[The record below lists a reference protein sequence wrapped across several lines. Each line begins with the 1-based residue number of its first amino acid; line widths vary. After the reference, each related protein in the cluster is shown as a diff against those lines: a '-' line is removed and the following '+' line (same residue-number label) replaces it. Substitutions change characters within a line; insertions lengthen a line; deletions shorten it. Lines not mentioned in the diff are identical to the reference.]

1 MTHPR
6 HHRPLALPL
15 PRPPGPVLR
24 APTPSPDAERPGPRV
39 LVLFGEGLA
48 EVAWAEWAQRFS
60 PLVGVLP
67 GEGLVLDVAGLAH
80 LHGGEA
86 ALLARVACGFGAVG
100 AEVRALLG
108 GAPAALAALLRAGH
122 PGGVLSEVE
131 EAVLVP
137 RLPVSAL
144 AIAPEVARALEGLG
158 LRDVAALEAQPHGPL
173 VRRFGM
179 ALAREL
185 LALRGARAPIRPVR
199 PPPVHEVSR
208 EFLSPLVTAPGIER
222 ALGWLLERLCEG
234 LLREEAGARLLVL
247 RALRVDGTAQV
258 LRQGLGRASRDAAH
272 LHRLMAARVEE
283 LRPEEGFERLLLAA
297 EVVEHLPASQHRL
310 DGGAEAEQLAAL
322 LDRLAQRLELW
333 RLQPQESHWP
343 ERAARRIPAHETP
356 AGEWRAAPHRPLR
369 LLRRPREVGAMALL
383 PDAPPSLLRFGRARS
398 ERVVAAEGPE
408 RLLPEWWREGRLPPA
423 RDYYR
428 VQLASG
434 ARLWVCR
441 SGLPGDG
448 ARWFVHGHLA

>member
-6 HHRPLALPL
+6 HHRPLALAL
-15 PRPPGPVLR
+15 PRPAGPVLR
-24 APTPSPDAERPGPRV
+24 APSAAPDVPRVGPRV

-60 PLVGVLP
+60 PLVGVWA

-86 ALLARVACGFGAVG
+86 PLLARVARGFGAVG
-100 AEVRALLG
+100 VEVRALLG
-108 GAPAALAALLRAGH
+108 GVPSALAALLRAGH
-122 PGGVLSEVE
+122 PGGVLSEAE
-131 EAVLVP
+131 EAALVP

-144 AIAPEVARALEGLG
+144 AIPAEVARALEGLG
-158 LRDVAALEAQPHGPL
+158 LRDVAALEAQPRGPL

-179 ALAREL
+179 VLGREL

-199 PPPVHEVSR
+199 PPPRHEVAR
-208 EFLSPLVTAPGIER
+208 EFLSPLMTAPGIER
-222 ALGWLLERLCEG
+222 ALAGLLALLCEG
-234 LLREEAGARLLVL
+234 LARAEAGARHVSLH
-247 RALRVDGTAQV
+247 ALRVDGSVQV

-272 LHRLMAARVEE
+272 LHRLLAARVEE
-283 LRPEEGFERLLLAA
+283 LRPEEGFERLVLRADG
-297 EVVEHLPASQHRL
+297 VEALPVAQHRL

-322 LDRLAQRLELW
+322 LDRLAQRVAVW
-333 RLQPQESHWP
+333 RLAPRESHWP
-343 ERAARRIPAHETP
+343 ERAVARIPAHETP
-356 AGEWRAAPHRPLR
+356 SGAWRAVPHRPLR

-383 PDAPPSLLRFGRARS
+383 PDAPPSLLRFGRART

-408 RLLPEWWREGRLPPA
+408 RILPEWWREGRLPPA

-441 SGLPGDG
+441 SGLPGEG
-448 ARWFVHGHLA
+448 ARWFVHGYLP